1 MDMQPFIEPEATFAK
16 PHAHA
21 PEDMFAFTQ
30 ADAHIHDLLRA
41 GPQRLT
47 TVLNQAARL
56 MPARSKRQRVAIKR
70 EVLLRLGTLIRH
82 GQLRRIRRKFVG
94 LPYRRFGSS
103 SACDVRR
110 GSTGTCPV
118 P

>member
-1 MDMQPFIEPEATFAK
+1 MQPLMEIEPEATFVESHS
-16 PHAHA
+16 HAQ
-21 PEDMFAFTQ
+21 DDVFAFTQ

-70 EVLLRLGTLIRH
+70 EVLLRLGTLVRH

-94 LPYRRFGSS
+94 LPYRRSESS
-103 SACDVRR
+103 LACAALR
-110 GSTGTCPV
+110 GSTGTCAV